1 LGQNPDPEAGYPIVS
16 LAWVLIPRRL
26 DSAKAEALRTSVNYM
41 LSQSG
46 QDDAERLGYAPLPAA
61 ILTKSKQQV
70 DKIQP

>member
-16 LAWVLIPRRL
+16 LAWILVPRRL
-26 DSAKAEALRTSVNYM
+26 DSAKAKALRTSVNYI

-46 QDDAERLGYAPLPAA
+46 QDDAERLGYVPLPEV
-61 ILTKSKQQV
+61 ILTKSKEQV